1 MIIGGNQY
9 TSVTTPHTTTT
20 IRYHMPLKI
29 RSGPLT
35 PDVLSG
41 RSQRRGRWAQSCTLR
56 RLFRSR
62 SHDPAPASGYLSTR
76 RVWRKCARFH
86 TCSSSRRVSTD
97 AKYYFKGPNVRSGW
111 NLEEMRQGQV
121 VHHFPLDSYREMSMH
136 RVNLTRYWVFRSSSV
151 LCCKLASRSHVIR
164 QTFSLWSKS
173 RPYI

>member
-1 MIIGGNQY
+1 M
-9 TSVTTPHTTTT
+9 
-20 IRYHMPLKI
+20 
-29 RSGPLT
+29 
-35 PDVLSG
+35 LSG
-41 RSQRRGRWAQSCTLR
+41 RSQRRGRSAQSCTLR

-97 AKYYFKGPNVRSGW
+97 AKYYFKSLSVRSGW
-111 NLEEMRQGQV
+111 KIEIIIRQFQTSS
-121 VHHFPLDSYREMSMH
+121 PLDFHIVISYMSMH